1 MEEYEKNLAILFGQT
16 PPELTTATESDFN
29 ANSIKSPPT
38 TQNAVQSTTEPTASP
53 QQSRL
58 IELARKIIVEY
69 KINREITD
77 TIMSELIRGA
87 GEHKPAKLLL
97 LTAAEG
103 LDRARGLG
111 DQYIKELD
119 AALTANGY

>member
-1 MEEYEKNLAILFGQT
+1 MEEYEKNLAILFGGT
-16 PPELTTATESDFN
+16 PPESERATQSDFK
-29 ANSIKSPPT
+29 ADSIKIPPT
-38 TQNAVQSTTEPTASP
+38 PQNAAQDTTEGKTEP

-58 IELARKIIVEY
+58 IELAKNIIARNQVN
-69 KINREITD
+69 KEITD

-87 GEHKPAKLLL
+87 SEHKPAKLLL

>member
-1 MEEYEKNLAILFGQT
+1 MKDYKEQLNLLLGQA
-16 PPELTTATESDFN
+16 PPESERATQSDFK
-29 ANSIKSPPT
+29 ADSIKILPT
-38 TQNAVQSTTEPTASP
+38 PQNAAQDTTEGKTEP

-58 IELARKIIVEY
+58 IELAKNIIARNQ
-69 KINREITD
+69 INREITD
-77 TIMSELIRGA
+77 TIMNELVRGA
-87 GEHKPAKLLL
+87 NEHRPAKLLL

-119 AALTANGY
+119 AVLTKNGY